1 MGIRSL
7 LRKVFGRSAESVP
20 ETTDTPSAAVP
31 NQAERTP
38 LDVAAELV
46 AASFDNPTVPPQST
60 PRDREPGTVLTA
72 PAPAAD
78 PTVPEARRAPAAK
91 PGGETP
97 APPAQE
103 QPEPAAAPAAEQAE
117 APATAEAEPETA
129 PDAEPATAEAEAPQA
144 QEPAAATPEA
154 DTAPAAESAEAETP
168 AAAEAEPETA
178 PEADTAAAAEQP
190 EAEAE
195 TPAAAETTTPE
206 ADTAVAAEQPE
217 AEAET
222 PAAAEAEPETAPQAE
237 PAAAEAT
244 TPEADTAPAAEQPEA
259 EAETPAAAETTTPEA
274 DTAVAEPAEAEAP
287 QAPQAQDEP
296 EAETPAAAEAEP
308 ETAPQAEPAAAEA
321 TAPEADTAP
330 AAEQP
335 EAATEAEAEPVAAA
349 AEQPEAEAPQAQDEP
364 EAEAPAAAEAGARD
378 EPAAEESAA
387 GAEAPAQALTVVKRR
402 APEVAGAYKAAGQ
415 VLRGKGKA
423 GARAKVYLVLD
434 RSGSMRGF
442 YKDGSAQYLAD
453 HALALAAHLDDAAT
467 VHTVFFS
474 TDVDGAADLTLDG
487 YDAAWV
493 EARHAELGRMGRT
506 SYHVAVEA
514 VVERYQKDG
523 GEGPALVVFQT
534 DGAPDNRQPARQA
547 LTDAATTAP
556 GIHWQFVA
564 FGDHDAKAFDFLR
577 KLDAENAGFFHA
589 GPAPTELTSAA
600 LVKGILEQF

>member
-1 MGIRSL
+1 M
-7 LRKVFGRSAESVP
+7 RKVFGRSAESVP

-38 LDVAAELV
+38 LDVAADLV
-46 AASFDNPTVPPQST
+46 AASFDNPTVPPQSS

-78 PTVPEARRAPAAK
+78 PTVPEARRAPAAR

-97 APPAQE
+97 APPA
-103 QPEPAAAPAAEQAE
+103 EPAP
-117 APATAEAEPETA
+117 T
-129 PDAEPATAEAEAPQA
+129 D
-144 QEPAAATPEA
+144 
-154 DTAPAAESAEAETP
+154 
-168 AAAEAEPETA
+168 
-178 PEADTAAAAEQP
+178 
-190 EAEAE
+190 
-195 TPAAAETTTPE
+195 
-206 ADTAVAAEQPE
+206 V
-217 AEAET
+217 
-222 PAAAEAEPETAPQAE
+222 
-237 PAAAEAT
+237 
-244 TPEADTAPAAEQPEA
+244 
-259 EAETPAAAETTTPEA
+259 
-274 DTAVAEPAEAEAP
+274 
-287 QAPQAQDEP
+287 
-296 EAETPAAAEAEP
+296 
-308 ETAPQAEPAAAEA
+308 EPAAAEA
-321 TAPEADTAP
+321 TAPKAQDAPEAEPLAVAAEQAEPAAEPAAAEAEATEPEADTTP
-330 AAEQP
+330 AAEEQQPEAEAVTAEVEAEPVAAEAEQP
-335 EAATEAEAEPVAAA
+335 EAEAEAEPVTAEAEQPEVEAVTAEAEQPEAEVEAEPVTAEAEQPEAEVEPAAVEAEPVAAETEQPEAEAEPVAAET
-349 AEQPEAEAPQAQDEP
+349 EQPEVEAEVVTAEPEQPEVEAEPEPVAAEP
-364 EAEAPAAAEAGARD
+364 EAVEVEAEPAEVEAEPAEVEAEAATEAPAHGAA
-378 EPAAEESAA
+378 
-387 GAEAPAQALTVVKRR
+387 VVRRR

-415 VLRGKGKA
+415 VLRSKGKA

-474 TDVDGAADLTLDG
+474 TEVDGTADLALDG

-514 VVERYQKDG
+514 VLERYQKDG

-547 LTDAATTAP
+547 LADAATAAP
-556 GIHWQFVA
+556 GVHWQFVA
-564 FGDHDAKAFDFLR
+564 FGDHDNKAFDFLR

>member
-1 MGIRSL
+1 M
-7 LRKVFGRSAESVP
+7 RKVFGRSADSVP

-38 LDVAAELV
+38 LDVAADLV
-46 AASFDNPTVPPQST
+46 AASFDNPTVPPQSS

-97 APPAQE
+97 APPA
-103 QPEPAAAPAAEQAE
+103 EPAA
-117 APATAEAEPETA
+117 T
-129 PDAEPATAEAEAPQA
+129 D
-144 QEPAAATPEA
+144 
-154 DTAPAAESAEAETP
+154 
-168 AAAEAEPETA
+168 
-178 PEADTAAAAEQP
+178 
-190 EAEAE
+190 
-195 TPAAAETTTPE
+195 
-206 ADTAVAAEQPE
+206 
-217 AEAET
+217 
-222 PAAAEAEPETAPQAE
+222 AE

-244 TPEADTAPAAEQPEA
+244 APQAQDAPEAEPLAVAAEQA
-259 EAETPAAAETTTPEA
+259 EATAEAAEA
-274 DTAVAEPAEAEAP
+274 AEAEATEP
-287 QAPQAQDEP
+287 EADAPQAQDEP
-296 EAETPAAAEAEP
+296 EAETAATAEAEVEVEPAAAEAEAEPVAAEAEQPEVEAEAEPAAPEAEAEPAAAEAEP
-308 ETAPQAEPAAAEA
+308 EPATAEAEQPEVKAEAEPVTAEAEAEPEPVTAEAEVEPEAAAPEAEPAAAEA
-321 TAPEADTAP
+321 EVEPEPVTAE
-330 AAEQP
+330 AEQP
-335 EAATEAEAEPVAAA
+335 EVEAEAEPAAPEAEAEPAEAEPEAEPVAA
-349 AEQPEAEAPQAQDEP
+349 EAEAAP
-364 EAEAPAAAEAGARD
+364 EAPAHGAA
-378 EPAAEESAA
+378 
-387 GAEAPAQALTVVKRR
+387 VVRRR

-474 TDVDGAADLTLDG
+474 TEVDGTADLALDG

-514 VVERYQKDG
+514 VLERYQKDG

-547 LTDAATTAP
+547 LADAATAAP
-556 GIHWQFVA
+556 GVHWQFVA

>member
-1 MGIRSL
+1 M

-38 LDVAAELV
+38 LDVAADLV
-46 AASFDNPTVPPQST
+46 AASFDNPTVPPQSS

-72 PAPAAD
+72 PTPVAD

-97 APPAQE
+97 APPAE
-103 QPEPAAAPAAEQAE
+103 PAPTDAEPAAAEVEAEPVTAATEPEAAVEPAAPETEPAAEPVTTEAE
-117 APATAEAEPETA
+117 AEPVTAVAEQPEVVAEVEPVTAEAEPVATEVET
-129 PDAEPATAEAEAPQA
+129 EPV
-144 QEPAAATPEA
+144 
-154 DTAPAAESAEAETP
+154 AAEV
-168 AAAEAEPETA
+168 
-178 PEADTAAAAEQP
+178 EQP

-195 TPAAAETTTPE
+195 AEPV
-206 ADTAVAAEQPE
+206 AVQAEQPE
-217 AEAET
+217 
-222 PAAAEAEPETAPQAE
+222 
-237 PAAAEAT
+237 
-244 TPEADTAPAAEQPEA
+244 
-259 EAETPAAAETTTPEA
+259 
-274 DTAVAEPAEAEAP
+274 VV
-287 QAPQAQDEP
+287 
-296 EAETPAAAEAEP
+296 
-308 ETAPQAEPAAAEA
+308 
-321 TAPEADTAP
+321 
-330 AAEQP
+330 
-335 EAATEAEAEPVAAA
+335 AEAEPVAAEV
-349 AEQPEAEAPQAQDEP
+349 EQPEAEVEPVAAEVEAEPVTVEAEVEPVAAEVEAEPVTAEAEAEPVTAEAEVEPVAAEVEAEPVIAEVEQP
-364 EAEAPAAAEAGARD
+364 EAEPVAVEAEAA
-378 EPAAEESAA
+378 P
-387 GAEAPAQALTVVKRR
+387 EAPAHAAAVVRRR

-474 TDVDGAADLTLDG
+474 TEVDGTADLALDG

-514 VVERYQKDG
+514 VLERYQKDG
-523 GEGPALVVFQT
+523 GEGPALVVFQI

-547 LTDAATTAP
+547 LADAATAAP
-556 GIHWQFVA
+556 DVHWQFVA
-564 FGDHDAKAFDFLR
+564 FGDHDNKAFDFLR